1 MFTDI
6 GRVLMTLGVAIFVI
20 GVILTFAG
28 RVPGLGNLPGDISV
42 ERGNF
47 RFYAPFGTMIV
58 VSIVLSILLNV
69 LGRFFR

>member
-20 GVILTFAG
+20 GVLLTFAG
-28 RVPGLGNLPGDISV
+28 RIPGLGNLPGDISV

>member
-1 MFTDI
+1 MFTDM
-6 GRVLMTLGVAIFVI
+6 GRALMTLGVAIFVI

-28 RVPGLGNLPGDISV
+28 RVPGLGNLPGDINI

-47 RFYAPFGTMIV
+47 RLYAPFGTMIV

>member
-6 GRVLMTLGVAIFVI
+6 GRVLMTLGVALFVI

-28 RVPGLGNLPGDISV
+28 RIPGLGNLPGDINI

-58 VSIVLSILLNV
+58 VSIVLSILWNV

>member
-6 GRVLMTLGVAIFVI
+6 GRVLMLLGVALFVI
-20 GVILTFAG
+20 GVLLTLAG
-28 RVPGLGNLPGDISV
+28 RVPGLGNLPGDVSI

-47 RFYAPFGTMIV
+47 RLYAPFGTMIV
-58 VSIVLSILLNV
+58 VSIVLSILLNL

>member
-6 GRVLMTLGVAIFVI
+6 GRLLMMLGILLFVVGVL
-20 GVILTFAG
+20 LTFAG
-28 RVPGLGNLPGDISV
+28 RIPGLGNLPGDIRI

-47 RFYAPFGTMIV
+47 RLYAPFGTMIV

-69 LGRFFR
+69 LGRLFR